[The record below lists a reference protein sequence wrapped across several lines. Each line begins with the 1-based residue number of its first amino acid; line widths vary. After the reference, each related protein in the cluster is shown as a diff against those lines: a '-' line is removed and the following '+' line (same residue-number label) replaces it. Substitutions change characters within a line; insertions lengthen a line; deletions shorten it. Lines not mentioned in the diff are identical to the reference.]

1 MLGMKDVG
9 SRRVVDNYSI
19 LQVTSNL
26 GEVLDVV
33 SLVIIAA
40 LSEKPVVHDL
50 VDIKLIKE
58 RVAVL
63 DCAISQLQA

>member
-1 MLGMKDVG
+1 MLGVKDVG

-33 SLVIIAA
+33 SLVIVAA
-40 LSEKPVVHDL
+40 FSEEPVVHDL

-63 DCAISQLQA
+63 GCVISQLQA